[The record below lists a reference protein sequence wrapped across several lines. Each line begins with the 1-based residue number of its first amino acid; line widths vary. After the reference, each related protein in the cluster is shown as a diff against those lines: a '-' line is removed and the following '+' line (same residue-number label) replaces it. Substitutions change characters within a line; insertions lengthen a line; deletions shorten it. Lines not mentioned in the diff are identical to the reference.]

1 MTISIRGRKKPSS
14 TLENPLKSIR
24 YNKKKQL
31 PGRNTRQFLLSGD
44 HGLRKNVQ
52 HRRCGFIHS
61 FVGRFLVTDSSAIR
75 MTRTALRN
83 QADHRLFLCKATDY
97 SRPLPGCGTNGLAA
111 TGGSLSSVILQNECT
126 TRIYTGCRYIR
137 GTKFGTKVDIY
148 ISVKF
153 MQRILVRYIQGV
165 DIFVEQVWNKS

>member
-14 TLENPLKSIR
+14 TLENSLKSTR
-24 YNKKKQL
+24 YYNKKKQL

-111 TGGSLSSVILQNECT
+111 TGGSFLRHIVERVYNSY
-126 TRIYTGCRYIR
+126 IYRMP
-137 GTKFGTKVDIY
+137 IY
-148 ISVKF
+148 SWNKI
-153 MQRILVRYIQGV
+153 
-165 DIFVEQVWNKS
+165 WNKS